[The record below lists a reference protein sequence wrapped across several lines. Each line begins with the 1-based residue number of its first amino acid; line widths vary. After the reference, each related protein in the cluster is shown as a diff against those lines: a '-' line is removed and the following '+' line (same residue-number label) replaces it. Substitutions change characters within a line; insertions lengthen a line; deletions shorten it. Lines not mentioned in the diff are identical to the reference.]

1 MKCTKPKPRGSV
13 IKKGICNLRLVV
25 GIHWLAF
32 EGDAMW
38 ISRRLHKSRMLLLFG
53 ALAICCQSKVVE
65 WPHYVTSSILV
76 PEGARNIRYYTI
88 YGSYQ
93 VEYQLEECY
102 PCKSFI
108 QATQRKM
115 EDGKWRRLEY
125 DFLNP
130 TIKLNHARGPG
141 GVWSHII
148 DKDGKSLYQWIDDW
162 KDDQG
167 NIVTY
172 GLRYRAEFE
181 SKKDPCI
188 LEVIVIY
195 IPSEIVK
202 NAPIAIESR

>member
-1 MKCTKPKPRGSV
+1 
-13 IKKGICNLRLVV
+13 
-25 GIHWLAF
+25 
-32 EGDAMW
+32 
-38 ISRRLHKSRMLLLFG
+38 MLLLFG
-53 ALAICCQSKVVE
+53 TLVICCQSQEAE
-65 WPHYVTSSILV
+65 WPHYVTRSIHV
-76 PEGARNIRYYTI
+76 PQGARNIRHHTI

-93 VEYQLEECY
+93 VEYQIEECY

-108 QATQRKM
+108 QATERKM
-115 EDGKWRRLEY
+115 ANGKWRRLEY

-130 TIKLNHARGPG
+130 TVKLNHARGSG

-148 DKDGKSLYQWIDDW
+148 EKEGKSLYQWIDDW

-172 GLRYRAEFE
+172 ALRYRAEFE
-181 SKKDPCI
+181 SNKDPCI

-202 NAPIAIESR
+202 RAAMNIESR